1 MGKEKTMT
9 PTYDYTCSVCGG
21 SREITRVFGEDREP
35 TCCQQLMNRVWSP
48 TPTIFKTGGFYK
60 TGG

>member
-1 MGKEKTMT
+1 MA
-9 PTYDYTCSVCGG
+9 TYEYKCTVCGG
-21 SREITRVFGEDREP
+21 VQEIDKPMGSDWIP
-35 TCCQQLMNRVWSP
+35 TCCEQSMQQVYSA

>member
-1 MGKEKTMT
+1 M
-9 PTYDYTCSVCGG
+9 PNYDYKCNQCGITMEVFKQLGNDSVPVCCGA
-21 SREITRVFGEDREP
+21 SMEKI
-35 TCCQQLMNRVWSP
+35 WYA

>member
-1 MGKEKTMT
+1 M
-9 PTYDYTCSVCGG
+9 PTYEYKCLECGITVEYERSFSENTEPICCSMTM
-21 SREITRVFGEDREP
+21 S
-35 TCCQQLMNRVWSP
+35 RVWSA